1 MTTQIPTRGQLE
13 RSLLQQVQNLY
24 REKLGQRPSGGVCQL
39 FDDKLTIVL
48 QNTVAPLEQ
57 TLFESGLEENVK
69 KLRWEWQEAVETDL
83 KTLIQELVSTDV
95 VTILIDSDLES
106 GYASI
111 TAVLASSPEVRDPQS
126 IPKSNRRRETDREEE
141 S

>member
-1 MTTQIPTRGQLE
+1 MTTSIPTRGQLE

-57 TLFESGLEENVK
+57 TLVNSGLEENVK
-69 KLRWEWQEAVETDL
+69 KLRAEWQEAIETDL
-83 KTLIQELVSTDV
+83 KALIQELVGTEIITV
-95 VTILIDSDLES
+95 LVDSDIES

-111 TAVLASSPEVRDPQS
+111 TAVLASSPKIRDPQS
-126 IPKSNRRRETDREEE
+126 IPKSNRRKETEPD
-141 S
+141 

>member
-1 MTTQIPTRGQLE
+1 MTTSIPTRGQLE

-24 REKLGQRPSGGVCQL
+24 REKLGQRPSGGICQL

-48 QNTVAPLEQ
+48 QNTVAPLEK
-57 TLFESGLEENVK
+57 TLFDSGLEENVK
-69 KLRWEWQEAVETDL
+69 KLRLEWQEAIETDL
-83 KTLIQELVSTDV
+83 KALIQELVSTELLA
-95 VTILIDSDLES
+95 ILVDSDLES

-111 TAVLASSPEVRDPQS
+111 TAILASSPEVRDPQS
-126 IPKSNRRRETDREEE
+126 IPKSNRKRETNQEEE

>member
-1 MTTQIPTRGQLE
+1 MTSSIPTRGQLE

-57 TLFESGLEENVK
+57 TLFDSGLEENVK
-69 KLRWEWQEAVETDL
+69 KLRVQWQEAIKIDL
-83 KTLIQELVSTDV
+83 KALIQELVGTAII
-95 VTILIDSDLES
+95 TILVDSDLES
-106 GYASI
+106 GYVSI
-111 TAVLASSPEVRDPQS
+111 TAILTNSPEVRDPQS
-126 IPKSNRRRETDREEE
+126 IPKANRKKETAKEEE